1 MIKVSQY
8 WSRNFDEIWDS
19 VKRDLFDF
27 YFLKGGRGSG
37 KSSFLSLMIV
47 LGLVMDRR
55 ANAIVYRK
63 VANTIGDSVFSQIE
77 WAISR
82 LGLDGWFRRKTSPYR
97 FVHAGT
103 GQEIVFRGCDDPLKS
118 KSIKCRNGYFRYC
131 WFEELSEFDG
141 MDEIDSVVQSVARGS
156 EGRTAILCSYNPP
169 KSNQNWLNAEV
180 LIPKRNRLVHHSTYL
195 DLPAALIGEQFLN
208 IAETTRLTNEK
219 KYRHV
224 YLGEVTGTGG
234 EVFDNLEIRP
244 ITDDEL
250 RHVDYEYCGLDFGFA
265 IDPAAIILCGFDRM
279 RKELRIF
286 REFYKT
292 GAPMAEISEEIR
304 RMGDPRVIADSA
316 EPRSIYDLRMDGCR
330 ITGAKKGPGSVE
342 HGMKSLQDLNK
353 IIIDPVRC
361 PNAAREFSSYEYEI
375 DRYGNFKSAYPDRN
389 NHAIDAVRYA
399 LEDVLRNYNFYT
411 M

>member
-1 MIKVSQY
+1 MTKVSGY

-82 LGLDGWFRRKTSPYR
+82 LGLDRWFRRKTSPYR
-97 FVHAGT
+97 FVHVGT

-141 MDEIDSVVQSVARGS
+141 MDEIDSIVQSVARGS

-195 DLPAALIGEQFLN
+195 DLPPELIGEQFLN
-208 IAETTRLTNEK
+208 IAESTRQTNEK

-234 EVFDNLEIRP
+234 EVFDNVEIREL
-244 ITDDEL
+244 DEREMSRL
-250 RHVDYEYCGLDFGFA
+250 GYTYCGIDFGFA
-265 IDPAAIILCGFDRM
+265 VDPAVIVQCAFDKTRG
-279 RKELRIF
+279 ELVIF
-286 REFYKT
+286 GEFYKVR
-292 GAPMAEISEEIR
+292 ASLDEMAARLDEA
-304 RMGDPRVIADSA
+304 GNPYVVADSA
-316 EPRSIYDLRMDGCR
+316 EPRSIHDLRSRGCR
-330 ITGAKKGPGSVE
+330 IVGAKKGPGSVE
-342 HGMKSLQDLNK
+342 HGMKFLQDLNR
-353 IIIDPVRC
+353 IVIDPVRC
-361 PNAAREFSSYEYEI
+361 PNAAREFSSYEYEL
-375 DRYGNFKSAYPDRN
+375 DRYGNYKSSYPDKN

-399 LEDVLRNYNFYT
+399 LEDIFIGGGVYS